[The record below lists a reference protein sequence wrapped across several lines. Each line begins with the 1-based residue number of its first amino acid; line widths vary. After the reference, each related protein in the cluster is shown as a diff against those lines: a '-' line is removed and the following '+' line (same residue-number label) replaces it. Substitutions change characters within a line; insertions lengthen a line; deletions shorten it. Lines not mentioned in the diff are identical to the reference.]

1 MRRNHTEYTIKHN
14 VKLLSE
20 GGQFH
25 GAFTITD
32 HIPAGDL
39 NGPVMIW
46 DSNGQVPHDDMVV
59 AAMTM
64 GLDIDRDECER
75 IRDEQTV
82 EAITQYRNRQK
93 DFAARCRAGDPE
105 ALDQKAEE
113 DYERRA
119 AFGPGVVVVDALTG
133 KRTRT

>member
-32 HIPAGDL
+32 R
-39 NGPVMIW
+39 VMTW
-46 DSNGQVPHDDMVV
+46 DSNDQVPHDDMVV
-59 AAMTM
+59 AAITM
-64 GLDIDRDECER
+64 GFDIDRDECER

-105 ALDQKAEE
+105 ALEQKAEE